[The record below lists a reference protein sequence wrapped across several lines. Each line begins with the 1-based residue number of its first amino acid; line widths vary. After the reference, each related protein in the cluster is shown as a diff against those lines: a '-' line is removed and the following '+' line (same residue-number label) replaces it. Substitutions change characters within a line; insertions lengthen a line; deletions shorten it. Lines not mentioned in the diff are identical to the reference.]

1 MTRSN
6 KLWFEVAA
14 VATIAALL
22 GIAALAM
29 LVEPNLASGLT
40 IGLAIATSTVTVF
53 FCVFA
58 GAAAE
63 RRRVGRRDPASM
75 SIKDELDLRKLR
87 AKGARVQFR

>member
-1 MTRSN
+1 MTRSK

-14 VATIAALL
+14 VATILALL

-29 LVEPNLASGLT
+29 LVKPNLA
-40 IGLAIATSTVTVF
+40 IGLIATSTVTTF

-58 GAAAE
+58 GVTAE

-75 SIKDELDLRKLR
+75 SIKDELELRKVR
-87 AKGARVQFR
+87 ARGARIQFR